1 MQHEIQIWT
10 ATLGFLSDVVKL
22 RAEGSL
28 RYHDRER
35 HENVA

>member
-1 MQHEIQIWT
+1 MPHEIQIWT
-10 ATLGFLSDVVKL
+10 GSLGFLSDVVKL

-28 RYHDRER
+28 RYHDHER